1 MKQKKV
7 PLRMCLGC
15 QTSKPKKELIR
26 IVRDTEGSISLDF
39 TGKKNGRG
47 AYICLNN
54 ECFKMVWKAHK
65 LEKVF
70 EMKIDEEIYKSLD
83 NQLNTNKP
91 GGGAVGK
98 N

>member
-1 MKQKKV
+1 
-7 PLRMCLGC
+7 MCLGC
-15 QTSKPKKELIR
+15 QTSKSRDQLIR
-26 IVRDTEGSISLDF
+26 IVKDTEGSISLDF

-54 ECFKMVWKAHK
+54 ECFKIVWKAHK
-65 LEKVF
+65 LEKAF

-83 NQLNTNKP
+83 NQLNINKP
-91 GGGAVGK
+91 GGGAIGK